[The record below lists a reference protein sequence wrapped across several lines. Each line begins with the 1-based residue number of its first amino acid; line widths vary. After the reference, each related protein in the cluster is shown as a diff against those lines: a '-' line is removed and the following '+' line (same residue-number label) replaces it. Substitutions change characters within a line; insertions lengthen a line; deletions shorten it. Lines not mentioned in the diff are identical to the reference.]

1 MEGAKTC
8 DKLEETTERTNGWFV
23 GFVEKINGMIEV
35 GKDTEEID
43 AVIKEEEAKLEVVL
57 KESKQECVDSE
68 VTGDVSGSISFYD
81 RLGWSVK
88 AQVDD
93 IKKTIKE
100 SSEDETKVVEKIDVE
115 VVKTQLEKTTCVE
128 LSKAKIEI
136 KKEEA
141 KKETIVSQVDEK
153 KEAEIVVVSKDQLTC
168 KYFKNLDFIRN

>member
-1 MEGAKTC
+1 VEGAKTC

-35 GKDTEEID
+35 GKDTKEID

-57 KESKQECVDSE
+57 KESKQECEDSE
-68 VTGDVSGSISFYD
+68 VTGSVSGSISFYD
-81 RLGWSVK
+81 RLNWSVK
-88 AQVDD
+88 SQVDD

-115 VVKTQLEKTTCVE
+115 AVKTQLEKTTCVE

-136 KKEEA
+136 KKEEE
-141 KKETIVSQVDEK
+141 KETIVSKTEDEQT
-153 KEAEIVVVSKDQLTC
+153 EIVVVTKDQLTC
-168 KYFKNLDFIRN
+168 KFFISL